1 VVQRVA
7 LAEQKLDDRGG
18 ELQRTLP
25 PYTGTVHA
33 TCTCHNVCIVST
45 CIFAGHLCKF
55 SFSGAR
61 PRSPPRFA
69 FRGRRAPRCFTVRRR
84 RPLPAPR
91 PVHPPPRG
99 VPPAADKNAL
109 RTQLKVNMLRIRER
123 ELLFFTNNCLSISTS
138 AVPPSPPP
146 PARPHTAARLRD
158 LRLTSTRARPPSG
171 AIGGLRVVWADRGPL

>member
-138 AVPPSPPP
+138 AVPPPPP
-146 PARPHTAARLRD
+146 LPPRPPSHRSPTARLASD
-158 LRLTSTRARPPSG
+158 VHARPPT
-171 AIGGLRVVWADRGPL
+171 LRRYWRASRGMG